1 MSLIINPNAPP
12 AQPQEKRVTIK
23 TRAGEM
29 VSADLTLQDDKGRQS
44 AAEYIHHLF
53 QSIRE
58 KLGEVVITQVTETA
72 DPDDMAENKRRII
85 YIAAFHDSMFGTFNH
100 VTKLP
105 EEERNEFVEI
115 FLLAVATLMPGRNIL
130 VDLGKGSISDGA
142 GLN

>member
-1 MSLIINPNAPP
+1 MLTH
-12 AQPQEKRVTIK
+12 TI
-23 TRAGEM
+23 EE
-29 VSADLTLQDDKGRQS
+29 VSAVLTRQDDKGRQS

-72 DPDDMAENKRRII
+72 NPDDVAENKRRII
-85 YIAAFHDSMFGTFNH
+85 YIAAFHDSMFGTFNR

-105 EEERNEFVEI
+105 EEERSEFVEI

-142 GLN
+142 GLS